1 MEAKEDWQLWQ
12 VSQLHIWRRRPARPE
27 SLWHSTWKTDILQW
41 LNHELRR
48 WNGVNRSG
56 RWRLLPHE
64 RTGPDEHQCIRISRH
79 CCHPCYEQWTV
90 SMPRAWM
97 PKNVQEVSWSRDTY
111 RDWITCEQTSAW
123 KHVQQDEEGVGQA
136 VFISGCSH
144 GSVRLKFDRPS
155 WIRTGYWPSSD
166 LKMGWALSKPRVS
179 TRFTS
184 SVKAYLCAKFDLG
197 EKTGLKADPTQVS
210 KDMRNARDQDN
221 KRRFSREWLSKT
233 QIQSY
238 FSQLASSRRK
248 RKELLDAD
256 DPSLLVPERLR
267 VLKCE
272 SFFFCRQSLQ
282 ALIGWGT
289 IRVTSHRDA
298 N

>member
-1 MEAKEDWQLWQ
+1 
-12 VSQLHIWRRRPARPE
+12 
-27 SLWHSTWKTDILQW
+27 
-41 LNHELRR
+41 
-48 WNGVNRSG
+48 
-56 RWRLLPHE
+56 
-64 RTGPDEHQCIRISRH
+64 
-79 CCHPCYEQWTV
+79 
-90 SMPRAWM
+90 
-97 PKNVQEVSWSRDTY
+97 
-111 RDWITCEQTSAW
+111 
-123 KHVQQDEEGVGQA
+123 
-136 VFISGCSH
+136 
-144 GSVRLKFDRPS
+144 
-155 WIRTGYWPSSD
+155 
-166 LKMGWALSKPRVS
+166 MGWALSKPRVS

-256 DPSLLVPERLR
+256 DPSLLVSERLR

-272 SFFFCRQSLQ
+272 SFFFLSSKSASTDWLRNNTCDIASRRKLAPRRRGRVVRAMDSRPENSEFGSHSQEFEKATLCKSPPFFSSSLF
-282 ALIGWGT
+282 A
-289 IRVTSHRDA
+289 TSNSKCVSVA
-298 N
+298 CAQCS